1 MEVTRAGR
9 VDEGAENQGEMN
21 AAGRSQAGVL
31 PFVRPGGGSD
41 DALVERA
48 RNGDRAAFDAL
59 YRMHAGR
66 VYGVCLRM
74 VADAERAEQLTQ
86 DAFVLAWRRLDSFR
100 GESAFTS
107 WLHRL
112 TVNVVLEASRRQS
125 RREVREETMADLTV
139 VDRGAGPPDVD
150 TRLVLERAVAA
161 LPPGARTCLVLHD
174 IEGYTHEEIAQLTG
188 TAVGTT
194 KAQLH
199 RARRLLREMLG
210 R

>member
-1 MEVTRAGR
+1 
-9 VDEGAENQGEMN
+9 
-21 AAGRSQAGVL
+21 VL
-31 PFVRPGGGSD
+31 PFVQPGGAGSD
-41 DALVERA
+41 AELVQRA
-48 RNGDRAAFDAL
+48 RRGDRHAFDDL
-59 YRMHAGR
+59 YRMHLSR

-74 VADAERAEQLTQ
+74 VADVPRAEQLTQ
-86 DAFVLAWRRLDSFR
+86 DAFVLAWRRIGSFR

-112 TVNVVLEASRRQS
+112 AVNVVLEDGRKRR
-125 RREVREETMADLTV
+125 RREVHEEVVSDLTT
-139 VDRGAGPPDVD
+139 VDRPASGARPDL
-150 TRLVLERAVAA
+150 RMALERAVAA
-161 LPPGARTCLVLHD
+161 LPKGARTVLVLHD
-174 IEGYTHEEIAQLTG
+174 IEGYTHEEVAQLTG

>member
-1 MEVTRAGR
+1 VSGSARPAEVR
-9 VDEGAENQGEMN
+9 
-21 AAGRSQAGVL
+21 VL
-31 PFVRPGGGSD
+31 PFVQPESGAASD
-41 DALVERA
+41 VGLVERA
-48 RNGDRAAFDAL
+48 RRGDRHAFDVL
-59 YRMHAGR
+59 YRLHVNR

-74 VADAERAEQLTQ
+74 VADVPRAEQLTQ
-86 DAFVLAWRRLDSFR
+86 DAFVLAWRRIGSFR

-112 TVNVVLEASRRQS
+112 TVNVVLEDGRKRR
-125 RREVREETMADLTV
+125 RREAHEETVSDLLS
-139 VDRGAGPPDVD
+139 VDRAARGARPDL
-150 TRLVLERAVAA
+150 RMALERAVAA
-161 LPPGARTCLVLHD
+161 LPPGARTVLVLHD

-188 TAVGTT
+188 TAIGTT